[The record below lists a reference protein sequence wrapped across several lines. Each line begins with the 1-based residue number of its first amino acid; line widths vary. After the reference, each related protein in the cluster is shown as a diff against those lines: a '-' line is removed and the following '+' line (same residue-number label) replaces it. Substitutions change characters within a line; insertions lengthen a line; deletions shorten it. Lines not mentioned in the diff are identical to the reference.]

1 MNDVMHR
8 FVLCLLLFSAVP
20 GLAAGTAEEVF
31 DEGHA
36 AYVEGRFEDSYE
48 LFMESARHGV
58 RDPRLEFN
66 LGNAAFKTGRL
77 GEAVLHFGRA
87 VRWDPGDQD
96 ARRNLV
102 LARSFALDRVDAAP
116 SPPVLAGLIR
126 LLERVGPDRLLILL
140 LFCWWILLLLVALVF
155 SGRQRF
161 RAWIGWV
168 TAVLLLVMLLG
179 GGAWR
184 WTLQRL
190 DGSHEAVVMT
200 EVVDVLAGPGRP
212 NATLFTVHEGLLV
225 EIRAENDGWVQI
237 RLADGLS
244 GWIQR
249 SLIEP
254 L

>member
-1 MNDVMHR
+1 MSVLLRLFVMV
-8 FVLCLLLFSAVP
+8 VLLASGISGLL
-20 GLAAGTAEEVF
+20 AGTAEEVF
-31 DEGHA
+31 DEGHE
-36 AYVEGRFEDSYE
+36 AYVEGRFEEAYG
-48 LFMESARHGV
+48 LFMEAARHGV

-96 ARRNLV
+96 ARRNLQ
-102 LARSFALDRVDAAP
+102 LAQSFALDRVEAVP
-116 SPPVLAGLIR
+116 SPPILAGMTRI
-126 LLERVGPDRLLILL
+126 LERLGPDRIMVGLL
-140 LFCWWILLLLVALVF
+140 LCWWALLVLATLVF

-161 RAWIGWV
+161 RAWMGWIS
-168 TAVLLLVMLLG
+168 ALLLLVMLVG
-179 GGAWR
+179 GGAWK

-200 EVVDVLAGPGRP
+200 EVADVLADPGRP

-225 EIRAENDGWVQI
+225 EIRAENDDWVQI
-237 RLADGLS
+237 RLTDGLS

-249 SLIEP
+249 SMLEP